1 MTQYCV
7 ELEPIED
14 YFFGNERSFGFG
26 RDNKAIYNN
35 YFITSESP
43 LSVANLNKSL

>member
-26 RDNKAIYNN
+26 RNKRA
-35 YFITSESP
+35 
-43 LSVANLNKSL
+43 VR